1 MKLEETNMKK
11 LLALLL
17 TLVMVFTLAACST
30 QGSDT
35 PSAPNDNNDP
45 SAPVTSDNNGA
56 DDTRHKIGMIW
67 YGNTDPMGGTF
78 YAWANHAAELLN
90 VELVWH
96 LGDFTTEAELA
107 AAEQMITAG
116 CEGIYFI
123 PMDTAANLQVGNACM
138 NANVYWAISN
148 RDIIDED
155 IKAACYDNP
164 YMVTH
169 IWDASYDLAKNMV
182 KVLADQGITKV
193 CMISGDPKDAMMVE
207 RNNGFM
213 DGCAEYGIEI
223 LGTFQ
228 SDTDAKVITDGVS
241 NFLTLY
247 PNMEAILCVSGTAG
261 VGEAIIS
268 TLEGSG
274 REPGSVKVATFDTFD
289 GNKEAFEKGWL
300 ATCCGGYTS
309 ECLVSFLSL
318 VNRVKGNAAPE
329 SPMKLTLTPIMITSA
344 EEMDIFSAYVDNP
357 EVQLYSDEDILAMVQ
372 PSCDQAY
379 YQSVLDGWTIDFVKE
394 AVGK

>member
-1 MKLEETNMKK
+1 MKK
-11 LLALLL
+11 LLATLLVL
-17 TLVMVFTLAACST
+17 AMVFALAACAT
-30 QGSDT
+30 QESDT
-35 PSAPNDNNDP
+35 PSAPNTNNDP
-45 SAPVTSDNNGA
+45 SATANGA

-207 RNNGFM
+207 RNNGFK

-268 TLEGSG
+268 TLEGSD
-274 REPGSVKVATFDTFD
+274 RETGSVKVATFDTFD

-344 EEMDIFSAYVDNP
+344 EEMDTFSAYVDNP

>member
-1 MKLEETNMKK
+1 MKK
-11 LLALLL
+11 ILASLLVLA
-17 TLVMVFTLAACST
+17 MVFAMVACSS
-30 QGSDT
+30 QGSQT
-35 PSAPNDNNDP
+35 TAAPTANNETSAAAASEN
-45 SAPVTSDNNGA
+45 STSDE
-56 DDTRHKIGMIW
+56 TRHKIGMIW
-67 YGNTDPMGGTF
+67 YGNTDAMGGTF

-90 VELVWH
+90 VDLVWH

-138 NANVYWAISN
+138 NGNVYWAISN
-148 RDIIDED
+148 RDILDED
-155 IKAACYDNP
+155 IKQTCYANP

-169 IWDASYDLAKNMV
+169 IWDASYQLAKDMV
-182 KVLADQGITKV
+182 KVLADQGIKKV

-207 RNNGFM
+207 RNNGFK

-247 PNMEAILCVSGTAG
+247 PNMEAILAVSGTAG

-274 REPGSVKVATFDTFD
+274 REAGSIKLATFDTFD

-329 SPMKLTLTPIMITSA
+329 QPMKLALTPIMITSV
-344 EEMDIFSAYVDNP
+344 EEMEIFSEYVDNP
-357 EVQLYSDEDILAMVQ
+357 EIQLYSDEDILAMVQ
-372 PSCDQAY
+372 PACDEAY

>member
-1 MKLEETNMKK
+1 MKK
-11 LLALLL
+11 ILALLL
-17 TLVMVFTLAACST
+17 AVAMVFALAACSQKPADPTQAANPTQATDPTQAADPT
-30 QGSDT
+30 QGAT
-35 PSAPNDNNDP
+35 
-45 SAPVTSDNNGA
+45 
-56 DDTRHKIGMIW
+56 DDGVRHKIGMIW

-155 IKAACYDNP
+155 IKNACYANP

-169 IWDASYDLAKNMV
+169 IWDASYDVAKEMV

-207 RNNGFM
+207 RNEGFR
-213 DGCAEYGIEI
+213 DGCAEYGVEI

-247 PNMEAILCVSGTAG
+247 PNMEGIIAVSGTAG

-274 REPGSVKVATFDTFD
+274 REVGSIKVATFDTFD

-300 ATCCGGYTS
+300 ATSCGGYTP

-329 SPMKLTLTPIMITSA
+329 SPMKLSLNPILITSA
-344 EEMDIFSAYVDNP
+344 EEMDTFSAYVDNP
-357 EVQLYSDEDILAMVQ
+357 EIQLYSDEDILNMVQ
-372 PSCDQAY
+372 PTCDEAY
-379 YQSVLDGWTIDFVKE
+379 YQSVLDRWSIDFVKE

>member
-1 MKLEETNMKK
+1 MKK
-11 LLALLL
+11 LLATLLVL
-17 TLVMVFTLAACST
+17 AMVFALAACAT
-30 QGSDT
+30 QESDT
-35 PSAPNDNNDP
+35 PSAPNTNNDP
-45 SAPVTSDNNGA
+45 SATANGA

-207 RNNGFM
+207 RNNGFK

-268 TLEGSG
+268 TLEGSD
-274 REPGSVKVATFDTFD
+274 RETGSVKVATFDTFD

>member
-1 MKLEETNMKK
+1 MNLSLIRSMTRSAVFELENGKCFRPEHPFTVALNGKTIYESCNTN
-11 LLALLL
+11 
-17 TLVMVFTLAACST
+17 VFSLFSL
-30 QGSDT
+30 T
-35 PSAPNDNNDP
+35 PS
-45 SAPVTSDNNGA
+45 TSYTVEVD
-56 DDTRHKIGMIW
+56 
-67 YGNTDPMGGTF
+67 
-78 YAWANHAAELLN
+78 AEG
-90 VELVWH
+90 EH
-96 LGDFTTEAELA
+96 LKLDFTTEAELA

-123 PMDTAANLQVGNACM
+123 PMDTAANLQVGNACR
-138 NANVYWAISN
+138 NGNVYWAISN
-148 RDIIDED
+148 RDILDED
-155 IKAACYDNP
+155 IKQTCYANP

-169 IWDASYDLAKNMV
+169 IWDASYQLAKDMV
-182 KVLADQGITKV
+182 KVLADQGIKKV

-207 RNNGFM
+207 RNNGFK

-247 PNMEAILCVSGTAG
+247 PNMEAILAVSGTAG

-274 REPGSVKVATFDTFD
+274 REAGSIKLATFDTFD

-329 SPMKLTLTPIMITSA
+329 QPMKLALTPIMITSV
-344 EEMDIFSAYVDNP
+344 EEMEIFSEYVDNP
-357 EVQLYSDEDILAMVQ
+357 EIQLYSDEDILAMVQ
-372 PSCDQAY
+372 PLS
-379 YQSVLDGWTIDFVKE
+379 LIHI
-394 AVGK
+394 

>member
-1 MKLEETNMKK
+1 MKK

-17 TLVMVFTLAACST
+17 ALVMVFTLAACST

-213 DGCAEYGIEI
+213 DACAEYGIEI

-274 REPGSVKVATFDTFD
+274 REPGSVKLATFDTFD

>member
-1 MKLEETNMKK
+1 MKK
-11 LLALLL
+11 LLATLLVL
-17 TLVMVFTLAACST
+17 AMVFALAACAT
-30 QGSDT
+30 PESDT
-35 PSAPNDNNDP
+35 PSAPNTNNDP
-45 SAPVTSDNNGA
+45 SATANGA

-207 RNNGFM
+207 RNNGFK

-268 TLEGSG
+268 TLEGSD
-274 REPGSVKVATFDTFD
+274 RETGSVKVATFDTFD

>member
-1 MKLEETNMKK
+1 MKK
-11 LLALLL
+11 LLATLLVL
-17 TLVMVFTLAACST
+17 AMVFALAACAT
-30 QGSDT
+30 QESDT
-35 PSAPNDNNDP
+35 PSAPNTNNDP
-45 SAPVTSDNNGA
+45 SATANGA

-207 RNNGFM
+207 RNNGFK

-268 TLEGSG
+268 TLEGSD
-274 REPGSVKVATFDTFD
+274 RETGSVKVATFDTFD

-318 VNRVKGNAAPE
+318 VNRVKGNTAPE

>member
-1 MKLEETNMKK
+1 MKK
-11 LLALLL
+11 IIALLL
-17 TLVMVFTLAACST
+17 ALVMVFTLAACSS
-30 QGSDT
+30 QGTDT
-35 PSAPNDNNDP
+35 PSEPNGNNDP
-45 SAPVTSDNNGA
+45 STPVTSDNNNSDG
-56 DDTRHKIGMIW
+56 TRHKIGMIW

-78 YAWANHAAELLN
+78 YAWANHAAELLD

-155 IKAACYDNP
+155 IKEACYNNP

-169 IWDASYDLAKNMV
+169 IWDASYNLAKNMV

-207 RNNGFM
+207 RNNGFK

-274 REPGSVKVATFDTFD
+274 RETGSIKVATFDTFD

-394 AVGK
+394 AAGK